1 MTTQGRATDLPHPT
15 LESCRILRSDALAR
29 GASGPDQRQF
39 ISRRAL
45 FKSMGLGAAAIP
57 ALASTRVIAAE
68 TGAAG
73 AARGSGPL
81 KITNVRPI
89 LTAPQ
94 SRVRLVV
101 VKVETSE
108 PGLYGL
114 GCATF
119 NQRPLAVKTAVE
131 EYLDP
136 FCRGR
141 DADNIED
148 IWQTAYTSSYWR
160 NGPVLNNALS
170 GLDQALWDIKGK
182 RAGMPVYQLLGGK
195 ARFAVDCYAHASG
208 REIGQV
214 VENVQRLMGEGYRHI
229 RIQLGGYGS
238 PQLSGRGDFQAAGFG
253 AERDSHML
261 PGPYLRAVP
270 RMFAAVREQC
280 GDAVELLHDIHERV
294 QPIEAI
300 RLCRDLE
307 PFRPFFVED
316 PFSPE
321 DNGWFKVLR
330 AQSSVPLAMGEL
342 FNNPHEWVGL
352 ISERLIDFIRVHLS
366 QIGGFTPARKLAALA
381 EVFGVRSAWHGPLDV
396 SPVGHAANAHLDLA
410 IWNFGIQEAVRF
422 NDAMREVF
430 PGAPTMNNGY
440 MHVNEAP
447 GWGVDLDEE
456 AARKFPLPEHPGFW
470 EPVRRGD
477 GTSIRP

>member
-1 MTTQGRATDLPHPT
+1 MQTPPPSLPSPGPGAPSALTTPITNPALNRRAA
-15 LESCRILRSDALAR
+15 LRSL
-29 GASGPDQRQF
+29 
-39 ISRRAL
+39 
-45 FKSMGLGAAAIP
+45 GLGAAATWLGTHP
-57 ALASTRVIAAE
+57 ARGADHPSATRPAPSLGPLRITRVR
-68 TGAAG
+68 T
-73 AARGSGPL
+73 
-81 KITNVRPI
+81 I

-94 SRVRLVV
+94 SRVRQVV

-119 NQRPLAVKTAVE
+119 NQRPLAVKTAVD

-148 IWQTAYTSSYWR
+148 LWQTAYTSSYWR

-195 ARFAVDCYAHASG
+195 SRFAVDCYAHASG
-208 REIGQV
+208 RDNAQV
-214 VENVQRLMGEGYRHI
+214 IDSVKRLMAEGYRHI

-238 PQLSGRGDFQAAGFG
+238 PQLSQKADFETAGYG
-253 AERDSHML
+253 LPVESHMD

-270 RMFAAVREQC
+270 RMFAAVREAC
-280 GDAVELLHDIHERV
+280 GEAIHLLHDIHERV
-294 QPIEAI
+294 APIDAI
-300 RLCRDLE
+300 RLCKDVE
-307 PFRPFFVED
+307 PYRPFFMED

-321 DNGWFKVLR
+321 DVGWFRTLR
-330 AQSSVPLAMGEL
+330 SQCAVPLAMGEL
-342 FNNPHEWVGL
+342 FNNPHEWIGL

-366 QIGGFTPARKLAALA
+366 QIGGLTPARKLAALSEA
-381 EVFGVRSAWHGPLDV
+381 FGVRSAWHGPLDV

-430 PGAPTMNNGY
+430 PGAPTMKDGY
-440 MHVNEAP
+440 MHLNEAP
-447 GWGVDLDEE
+447 GWGVDIDEA
-456 AARKFPLPEHPGFW
+456 AARKYPLPEQPGYW
-470 EPVRRGD
+470 LPVRRRD
-477 GTSIRP
+477 GTAVRP